1 MAPRSLSRVGV
12 PAAEVAGHV
21 GVRGENDRGPN
32 SLLFAIEVGMG
43 KVRALGTEVIVDHE
57 QFYFRRRSVRR
68 RERHRVEREAN
79 AQSTV
84 S

>member
-1 MAPRSLSRVGV
+1 MLACV
-12 PAAEVAGHV
+12 
-21 GVRGENDRGPN
+21 VRTIAVHD

-84 S
+84 P